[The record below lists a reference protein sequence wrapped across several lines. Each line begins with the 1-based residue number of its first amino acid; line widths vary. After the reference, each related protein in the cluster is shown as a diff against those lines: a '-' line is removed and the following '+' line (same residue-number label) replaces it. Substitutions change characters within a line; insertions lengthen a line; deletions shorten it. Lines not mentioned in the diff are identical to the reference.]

1 MRTFVTRT
9 MQNMNIFYQN
19 RKNRSIHPNA
29 ICKQTL
35 LPYIVVISNK
45 AIVEVFKLTKNI
57 FP

>member
-45 AIVEVFKLTKNI
+45 AIVEH
-57 FP
+57 FPISIP